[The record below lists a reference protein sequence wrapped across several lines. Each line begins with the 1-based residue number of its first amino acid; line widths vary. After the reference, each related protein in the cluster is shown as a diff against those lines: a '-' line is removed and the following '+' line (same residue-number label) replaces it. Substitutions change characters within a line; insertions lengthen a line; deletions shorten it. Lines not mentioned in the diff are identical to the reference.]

1 MSAAIVLRG
10 GVRIDGIDPFD
21 RGLAYGDGV
30 FETLLVHAG
39 APVWWDRHWRRLCEG
54 IARLEFT
61 APEESRV
68 RGHAMDLLAGAPP
81 RGVLKLVVTR
91 GTGGR
96 GYAPSP
102 AAEPTVVL
110 SVHSA
115 PAPMDA
121 VRLRWCTLRWA
132 AQPALAGIKHLNRLE
147 QVLARAEW
155 QDPDIFDGIVLGGDG
170 GIVSAT
176 SANVF
181 ARIDGAWLTPP
192 VEACG
197 IAGLL
202 RGWVLEAAAEARVA
216 ALTPAQLL
224 AADEVFLC
232 NAVRGILPVRALD
245 GREWTAW
252 PATGELRRRL
262 AGVEPAFADGE
273 N

>member
-10 GVRIDGIDPFD
+10 GQRVDGIDPSD

-39 APVWWDRHWRRLCEG
+39 APVWWDRHWHRLCEG
-54 IARLEFT
+54 IARLGFT
-61 APEESRV
+61 PPEASNV
-68 RGHAMDLLAGAPP
+68 RGHAMSLLAGAPT
-81 RGVLKLVVTR
+81 RAVLKLVVTR
-91 GTGGR
+91 GPGGR
-96 GYAPSP
+96 GYAPP
-102 AAEPTVVL
+102 AAAEPTVVL
-110 SVHSA
+110 SVHAA
-115 PAPMDA
+115 PAPVGA

-155 QDPDIFDGIVLGGDG
+155 RDPAIFDGIVLDG
-170 GIVSAT
+170 GGRIVSAT
-176 SANVF
+176 SANVI
-181 ARIDGAWLTPP
+181 ARIDGQWLTPP
-192 VEACG
+192 VDACG

-202 RGWVLEAAAEARVA
+202 RAWVLESVPEARVA
-216 ALTPAQLL
+216 SLSPAQLL

-232 NAVRGILPVRALD
+232 NAVRGILPVRVLD

-262 AGVEPAFADGE
+262 AGAEPAFAEGG